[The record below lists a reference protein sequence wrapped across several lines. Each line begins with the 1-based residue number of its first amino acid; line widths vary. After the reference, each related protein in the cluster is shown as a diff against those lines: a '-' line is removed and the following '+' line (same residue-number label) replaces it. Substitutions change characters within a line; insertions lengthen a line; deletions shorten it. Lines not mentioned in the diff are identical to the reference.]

1 MIESPAAVEPR
12 VLVLLSS
19 HGVDDHSD
27 YAVELARG
35 HVL

>member
-1 MIESPAAVEPR
+1 MIESPVAVEAR

-19 HGVDDHSD
+19 HGDDDHSD
-27 YAVELARG
+27 YADELARG